1 MSKQLKVRTKKDA
14 LNEKTFIAFIVKGNR
29 QIINRDISASKRFW
43 VDGNTYIVRDDCI
56 FYKNIDGHLR
66 SVCFYRE
73 NNPNPYHF
81 NDVNIGITPKE
92 LDDFFAE
99 DLFHIVN
106 DIEPENRSIYVFI
119 MSIVN
124 LLLCALFMVSILMV
138 EFVL

>member
-1 MSKQLKVRTKKDA
+1 MRKRLKVKNSNDR

-43 VDGNTYIVRDDCI
+43 VDGNTYIIKDQCI
-56 FYKNIDGHLR
+56 FYKNIDGHLH
-66 SVCFYRE
+66 SVCFYRD
-73 NNPNPYHF
+73 NNPNPYDF
-81 NDVNIGITPKE
+81 NGENIGVSEVE
-92 LDDFFAE
+92 LDNFFAE

-119 MSIVN
+119 MAIVN
-124 LLLCALFMVSILMV
+124 LMLCALFMVFILLK